1 MKSINCRI
9 RPSNIEQFLLPAGS
23 GTSDCNLCQ
32 YVSMPSGVLPG
43 SGVDIGFA
51 GFGEAVIQ
59 KIPSWNQSNA

>member
-1 MKSINCRI
+1 MSA
-9 RPSNIEQFLLPAGS
+9 SAGS
-23 GTSDCNLCQ
+23 GTSDCNVCE

-59 KIPSWNQSNA
+59 KMPSWNQSNACGSPVSAVGTRMKLA